1 MPSMPGES
9 NPAYK
14 HGHGSKGKE
23 SNIYLRHRNM
33 IIRCHTPSAKDYPKY
48 GAKGI
53 FVCDRW
59 RYGESGKSGFECFLA
74 DMGEA
79 PFPGASL
86 DRIDSS
92 KGYSPENCRWATIEQ
107 QANNKKSNVFLE
119 IDGQRMT
126 VKQWSRVSGVGDK
139 TILYRLRR
147 GVDPKTAVFSKPDRS
162 RKLGVNHE

>member
-1 MPSMPGES
+1 
-9 NPAYK
+9 
-14 HGHGSKGKE
+14 
-23 SNIYLRHRNM
+23 M